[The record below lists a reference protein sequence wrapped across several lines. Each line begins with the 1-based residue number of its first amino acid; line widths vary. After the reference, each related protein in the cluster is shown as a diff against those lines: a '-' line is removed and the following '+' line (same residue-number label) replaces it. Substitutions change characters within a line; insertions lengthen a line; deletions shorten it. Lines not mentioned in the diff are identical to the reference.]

1 MFTPFV
7 ILTLVYLLAVGL
19 ERTPRG
25 SADRRIVC
33 WLAAVLVVLI
43 VGVSVLYYPIWT
55 AMPVPYEY
63 WQRLMLLPS
72 WI

>member
-1 MFTPFV
+1 
-7 ILTLVYLLAVGL
+7 
-19 ERTPRG
+19 
-25 SADRRIVC
+25 
-33 WLAAVLVVLI
+33 
-43 VGVSVLYYPIWT
+43 VGVSALYYPIWT